1 MASRK
6 NNLKKGQV
14 MLLTAIFFMAF
25 TITVCL
31 GFVNPTVQQVKT
43 SSGYW
48 NIKNS
53 YYLTESG
60 IEESIYR
67 FANGLNLYNNEN
79 FLINDSTIFI
89 YPSGEEGHKFFRSE
103 YNGEKMKTEAHKAG
117 DNKFEILDW
126 REIQ

>member
-1 MASRK
+1 
-6 NNLKKGQV
+6 

-25 TITVCL
+25 ALTMCL
-31 GFVNPTVQQVKT
+31 GFVNPVVQQVKT

-48 NIKNS
+48 NIRSS

-60 IEESIYR
+60 IEESVYR
-67 FANGLNLYNNEN
+67 FANELLLNEN
-79 FLINDSTIFI
+79 ETFLINDSTIFI

-103 YNGEKMKTEAHKAG
+103 YYDDLYGKKMEVEAHKAG

-126 REIQ
+126 REI